1 MIHAFKRRQQAVS
14 AALAA
19 LFASTLVVST
29 AQAETL
35 EFVQA
40 VETALSQNPDL
51 AISQSQI
58 AQAEAGLRQAQG
70 NRLPRLNLSLT
81 GSRSNDALS
90 AFGMKLGQRSATFND
105 FGAGEYLGP
114 SSLGVEPH
122 NLNHPS
128 AVNNFN
134 TRIEVQVPVYN
145 GGMVKNYIDTAK
157 AHVRAAQS
165 GDRLARQQL
174 TKNIL
179 MAYQGVHAARA
190 YVKVAEE
197 ARSAAEEYVRITEK
211 LHKQGMVVK
220 SDVLAARV
228 NLEDV
233 KIKGIEAR
241 NAEKSALNQLSLLL
255 GQSLD
260 EPLDVGAPVAPGLLA
275 GSEIDLRQQARAS
288 HPGLIAL
295 RNQAEA
301 AAAQVGAARAGKKPQ
316 FNVMLRQDWN
326 DNVLG
331 LSAPSYT
338 AAGVLSWTA
347 FDGGVSN
354 AGVDRAEAARG
365 EIVAKLRQAE
375 DGIAY
380 QVTDAR
386 RRAIEAEEKV
396 ALRVANLEQAQEAQR
411 LVRKRYESGMATM
424 VELLAAQAQLDR
436 ANAERIAA
444 QYELAVNRAEL
455 KRAVGILNAETL

>member
-1 MIHAFKRRQQAVS
+1 MTHALKRRQVAVS

-19 LFASTLVVST
+19 LFASTLMVSP
-29 AQAETL
+29 AHAEKL
-35 EFVQA
+35 EFIEA
-40 VETALSQNPDL
+40 VETALNQNPDL

-197 ARSAAEEYVRITEK
+197 AHNAAEEYVRITEK

-233 KIKGIEAR
+233 KIKSIEAR
-241 NAEKSALNQLSLLL
+241 NAEQSALNQLSLLL
-255 GQSLD
+255 GKSLD
-260 EPLDVGAPVAPGLLA
+260 EPLDVGTPVAPGLLA
-275 GSEIDLRQQARAS
+275 GSEIDLRSQARAS

-295 RNQAEA
+295 RHQAEA
-301 AAAQVGAARAGKKPQ
+301 AAAQVSAARAGKRPQ

-365 EIVAKLRQAE
+365 EVTAKLRQAE
-375 DGIAY
+375 EGIGY

-386 RRAIEAEEKV
+386 RHAIEAEEKV

-411 LVRKRYESGMATM
+411 LVKKRYENGMSTM

-436 ANAERIAA
+436 ANADRIAA

-455 KRAVGILNAETL
+455 KRAVGVLNAETL